1 MSDISDRERDARQA
15 AQALACLTAFV
26 RLHGDGRDGALRA
39 LAAEGVDAAERVLA
53 YLRELRGADGEAD
66 GYPARLGP
74 WRDWGEVPGQVLEE
88 PLLGERPGRAP
99 APRWRG
105 DPGE

>member
-1 MSDISDRERDARQA
+1 MSDLSDRERDARQA
-15 AQALACLTAFV
+15 AQALASLTAFV
-26 RLHGDGRDGALRA
+26 RLHGDGRDAALRA

-53 YLRELRGADGEAD
+53 YLRELHRADGEPG
-66 GYPARLGP
+66 GYPARLAP
-74 WRDWGEVPGQVLEE
+74 WRDWYEAPGQVLDE
-88 PLLGERPGRAP
+88 PLVAESPDGTA